1 MDERILE
8 EARRFIDRMVNV
20 RGLYLEV
27 RGERLIL
34 GEEEYRE
41 KMEEFAEI
49 ASEVFRF
56 IEEAYAVGD
65 VKRRVRT
72 VIAEGDGGDV
82 AYRRIGDECLF
93 IVFYDDVPTGTVM
106 YEIRRFAE
114 AIERIVHGG

>member
-8 EARRFIDRMVNV
+8 EARRFLDRMVNV
-20 RGLYLEV
+20 YGLYLEV
-27 RGERLIL
+27 RGERLVL

-41 KMEEFAEI
+41 KMEEFADI

-56 IEEAYAVGD
+56 IEEAYAIGD
-65 VKRRVRT
+65 VKKRVRT

-82 AYRRIGDECLF
+82 AYRRVGGDCLF
-93 IVFYDDVPTGTVM
+93 IVFYHNVPTGTVM

-114 AIERIVHGG
+114 ALERLLRGG